1 MARKERVEAL
11 DHLLRDLC
19 DPNLVFG
26 GKLIVFVGDFRQ
38 VLPVVP
44 HRSLREVVNSSMVS
58 SAIWSQLIKYRLTV
72 NVRARDDPEF
82 SRFLLALGNGELQA
96 EETAQIELPP
106 GIVVETRSTEEELI
120 TIVADIAYP
129 EADVNTLGTDIFIK
143 RSILTP
149 MNEDV
154 GAFNTL
160 LINRFA
166 GEVVTYRGYDSM
178 LTDNCNIYPAEFIN
192 TLCPGGMSPYELI
205 LKENC
210 PVILL
215 RSLLPSSGLCNGTR
229 LICKRITPNLV
240 ECMIASGHY
249 SGDHVFIPRIKMQP
263 PASDNFPFQFQ
274 GNQFP
279 LKLSFAMTINK
290 SQGQT
295 LDQVAIYLPKP
306 CFSHGQLYV
315 GLSRARTSDKVT
327 VVSASTDHA
336 SSQQSMKNI
345 VSYDVLRLAGI
356 I

>member
-1 MARKERVEAL
+1 MIRV
-11 DHLLRDLC
+11 
-19 DPNLVFG
+19 F
-26 GKLIVFVGDFRQ
+26 
-38 VLPVVP
+38 
-44 HRSLREVVNSSMVS
+44 
-58 SAIWSQLIKYRLTV
+58 
-72 NVRARDDPEF
+72 
-82 SRFLLALGNGELQA
+82 RFLLALGN
-96 EETAQIELPP
+96 
-106 GIVVETRSTEEELI
+106 
-120 TIVADIAYP
+120 
-129 EADVNTLGTDIFIK
+129 EADVNALGTDIFIK

-154 GAFNTL
+154 GAINTL
-160 LINRFA
+160 LINRFP
-166 GEVVTYRGYDSM
+166 GEAVTYRGYDSM

-210 PVILL
+210 PVIL
-215 RSLLPSSGLCNGTR
+215 
-229 LICKRITPNLV
+229 
-240 ECMIASGHY
+240 A

-263 PASDNFPFQFQ
+263 SASDNFPFQFQ
-274 GNQFP
+274 RNQFP

-295 LDQVAIYLPKP
+295 LDQVAIYLPRP

-336 SSQQSMKNI
+336 SSQQSVKNI
-345 VSYDVLRLAGI
+345 VSYDVLRLAVI